1 MHPAAFPPML
11 AYAGRQRPLPYRLRA
26 YRSRN
31 FLRQQH
37 RSCARLRAVRSH
49 RRSLLTR
56 RLRPSGCG
64 PPHVA
69 RRMARVAVPVLGLD
83 VPAAVCAAILALIV
97 LLAFAC
103 RSAWLPPVVV
113 QLPSD
118 ADSDAEVLLDVRVN
132 PAMVS
137 GTRDAQRGASAR
149 TSAAIARRR
158 SLQRRLRRDGAA
170 AAAALFFMI
179 GCLSFPIALFTAFML
194 LIASFGAAIAVPV
207 HAVGTGMPRRAAD
220 DAPLPAA
227 REAARRASRGHS
239 VVVARGRASAARRH
253 GNALGVLMGARRAH
267 RAGSAVVDPAGGRR
281 RSRGRATSPA
291 IPATPA
297 TQGTRATVA
306 TSGRVG
312 RPSLRDAE
320 YLDAHTCGELTECS
334 HCHALLF
341 AREAGV
347 TSTPCCGSGAR
358 VLGDVHNPP
367 LPADYEALLR
377 RPRMSF
383 YSRAIGHQTA
393 FGALGTSP
401 SLSEGGLGL
410 RPGERSGARRALG
423 PSCLRQ

>member
-1 MHPAAFPPML
+1 
-11 AYAGRQRPLPYRLRA
+11 
-26 YRSRN
+26 
-31 FLRQQH
+31 
-37 RSCARLRAVRSH
+37 
-49 RRSLLTR
+49 
-56 RLRPSGCG
+56 
-64 PPHVA
+64 
-69 RRMARVAVPVLGLD
+69 
-83 VPAAVCAAILALIV
+83 
-97 LLAFAC
+97 
-103 RSAWLPPVVV
+103 
-113 QLPSD
+113 
-118 ADSDAEVLLDVRVN
+118 
-132 PAMVS
+132 MVS

-207 HAVGTGMPRRAAD
+207 HAAYVVFPTAAPATASTRAPAPAQPTVPSCATPGPGTTPAAARVAFAASPRLLLRVVCVVLLVALGTGMPRRAAD

-239 VVVARGRASAARRH
+239 VVVARGRASAARSH